1 MIKGMTNLTDQE
13 REYLLS
19 QPRGFY
25 TAYVV
30 RASAR
35 IAEEGAVLKPSPVT
49 LDTKEGVLELVNK
62 LCDDGRFT
70 GVPSLSRE
78 GEVLLPAAL
87 SYCVLRNLDRNKK

>member
-1 MIKGMTNLTDQE
+1 MIKEMTNLTDQE

-35 IAEEGAVLKPSPVT
+35 LAEKGAVLKPSPGT

-87 SYCVLRNLDRNKK
+87 SYCTLRNLDRNKK